1 MVVSNNVGI
10 TVLWL
15 VDLQVGV
22 LPCELLAWINGLQGK
37 DERTKR
43 RRGEREKSVQSFEA
57 PCLKLDTTECRRGK
71 FELASLQQE
80 RLCFY
85 SNPTF

>member
-10 TVLWL
+10 AVLWL

-37 DERTKR
+37 DERTKK
-43 RRGEREKSVQSFEA
+43 GREKERNLF
-57 PCLKLDTTECRRGK
+57 
-71 FELASLQQE
+71 SLL
-80 RLCFY
+80 RHLV
-85 SNPTF
+85 